1 MSDEPS
7 TPFPPSQP
15 PYSQPPPSQSP
26 YSRPPAPEPAPFD
39 PPAIE
44 PAPFQPPQPESAS
57 FQWGPYGPG
66 QPAQPGSG
74 QPAGPPRQWPPQPPR
89 GPGVRVPFAAPPTER
104 DRRRL
109 WISLGVGGA
118 ALVLCC
124 VGGVVGF
131 GALIVTTGQATVT
144 EARNTVRDFLDGLAK
159 HDYREAYDQLCTAR
173 RSEQTLSEFTAY
185 ERTLPEIRRF
195 SVRQPMPDGV
205 RFRVRA
211 QVQTPESTATESYL
225 VISDRRAAELRV
237 CGGPR

>member
-7 TPFPPSQP
+7 TPFPPSR
-15 PYSQPPPSQSP
+15 SP
-26 YSRPPAPEPAPFD
+26 YSRPPAPEPTPFD

-44 PAPFQPPQPESAS
+44 PAPFQPPAPEPAS
-57 FQWGPYGPG
+57 YQRSPYGPG
-66 QPAQPGSG
+66 QPPAPPG
-74 QPAGPPRQWPPQPPR
+74 PAGPSQQWAPQPPR
-89 GPGVRVPFAAPPTER
+89 GPGVRVPFAAPPAER

-124 VGGVVGF
+124 AGGVVGF

-173 RSEQTLSEFTAY
+173 RSNQTLSEFTAY
-185 ERTLPEIRRF
+185 ERTLPEIEGF
-195 SVRQPMPDGV
+195 TVRPPTRDGT
-205 RFRVRA
+205 RFRV
-211 QVQTPESTATESYL
+211 QSVVQTPESTAVEDYL
-225 VISDRRAAELRV
+225 VISDRGAAAQRV